1 MTNYD
6 IECEYTSTKKKLLD
20 ITDNDE
26 FQTYLKENEIEQLF
40 NPFDSVKCQ
49 YYDENE
55 FISANR
61 NGDGFFNIFSMNIR
75 SLPKHGGEL
84 VNFISSMETKFD
96 VIILTEIGARNLSV
110 VLNLFPNYAFH
121 YVRPHNNNYGGV
133 GIYTHNSL
141 LNVVMMDDL
150 MLTKTCDCSKCEFE
164 SLFIEFKYNGIS
176 YTVGGIYRHPSGN
189 VSHFVS
195 SLEATLT
202 KLDDRKK
209 TPFWLETW
217 ILILWNTLMKV

>member
-6 IECEYTSTKKKLLD
+6 IECEYTSTKKKLLY
-20 ITDNDE
+20 IMDNDE
-26 FQTYLKENEIEQLF
+26 FQTYLNENEFEQLF

-84 VNFISSMETKFD
+84 VNFINSMETKFD

-110 VLNLFPNYAFH
+110 VLNLFPNYTFH
-121 YVRPHNNNYGGV
+121 YVRPHKNNYGGV
-133 GIYTHNSL
+133 GNLHI
-141 LNVVMMDDL
+141 
-150 MLTKTCDCSKCEFE
+150 
-164 SLFIEFKYNGIS
+164 
-176 YTVGGIYRHPSGN
+176 
-189 VSHFVS
+189 
-195 SLEATLT
+195 
-202 KLDDRKK
+202 
-209 TPFWLETW
+209 
-217 ILILWNTLMKV
+217 